1 MGAYGGPD
9 IITDGL
15 VLALDAASER
25 SYPGTGTAW
34 YDLTKESNNGSL
46 INGPLFSNDNY
57 GVIDFDGVN
66 DWSLIVSSP
75 AFTVDTRTV
84 EIIFRMNGSYSNYSP
99 LAVYANGSSTTNRIW
114 LGVQANKFQMHGWGT
129 VDPICTTTIDSDEW
143 YVCTF
148 SYNKPTQAMK
158 VYTNGTL
165 ESSVT
170 NTQGGVSASSSN
182 NWYLASIPGGWQGV
196 TYSDTSIASFKIY
209 DRILSDDEVL
219 QNYNAI
225 KNRFI

>member
-1 MGAYGGPD
+1 
-9 IITDGL
+9 
-15 VLALDAASER
+15 
-25 SYPGTGTAW
+25 
-34 YDLTKESNNGSL
+34 
-46 INGPLFSNDNY
+46 
-57 GVIDFDGVN
+57 
-66 DWSLIVSSP
+66 
-75 AFTVDTRTV
+75 
-84 EIIFRMNGSYSNYSP
+84 MNGSYSNYSP
-99 LAVYANGSSTTNRIW
+99 LAVYSNGSSSSNRIW

-143 YVCTF
+143 YICTF

-158 VYTNGTL
+158 VYTNGVL

-182 NWYLASIPGGWQGV
+182 NWVLASIPGGWQGV